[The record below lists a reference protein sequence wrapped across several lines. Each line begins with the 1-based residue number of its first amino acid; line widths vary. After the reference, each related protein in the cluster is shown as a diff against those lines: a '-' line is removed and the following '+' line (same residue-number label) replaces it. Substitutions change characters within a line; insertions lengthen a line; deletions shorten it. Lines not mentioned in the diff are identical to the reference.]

1 MTILNQLI
9 EEAYGLFSDYEFGK
23 HAAVCTYCC
32 MDESEVAVLRKTPL
46 REVTSQT
53 LFQYLDAACEANDV
67 KLINQMRYLLP
78 RILELHVA
86 GHELR
91 HSNEILL
98 NKLYC
103 KNSVWKRN
111 EIQFLKRF
119 AIHYF
124 DEQLKTDGFNCSIES
139 ILETIVMFDTAGLGA
154 DELLNHFQDNIDN
167 KHVINVLMGFIT
179 VPINNPFADDA
190 LDETITNFI
199 HSKTLKDS
207 VISSF
212 MQKIE
217 QDLSEEDRLFYEVA
231 FDVFVNA

>member
-9 EEAYGLFSDYEFGK
+9 EEAYELFSSYEFGK

-32 MDESEVAVLRKTPL
+32 MDESEVALLRKTPL
-46 REVTSQT
+46 REVTAQT

-67 KLINQMRYLLP
+67 ELINQMRYLLP

-98 NKLYC
+98 DKLYC
-103 KNSVWKRN
+103 QNSVWKRN

-124 DEQLKTDGFNCSIES
+124 DEQLKTDDIET
-139 ILETIVMFDTAGLGA
+139 ILEIIVLFDKAGLGV
-154 DELLNHFQDNIDN
+154 DELFCHLQDNVDN
-167 KHVINVLMGFIT
+167 KNVINVLMGFIT
-179 VPINNPFADDA
+179 IPLNNPFADDA
-190 LDETITNFI
+190 LDEKISNFI
-199 HSKTLKDS
+199 HSKTLKDITVLS
-207 VISSF
+207 I
-212 MQKIE
+212 MQKVE